1 MQLLRGNN
9 PGRTPYALRFAG
21 PIDSEFQNVS
31 GNRGRVHASTHCR
44 PKLVT
49 YGRAGRQAAAL
60 PGGPPRPKP
69 YRYWTRPTAPDSSDA
84 RELRELHI
92 LQRQFAHP
100 LAAGREDGVGDGR
113 RNGRG
118 AAFADA
124 APFLAAR
131 RHEINLDF
139 GCFGLTHDSVSVE
152 VQLLHLAG
160 FDRHL
165 AIE

>member
-69 YRYWTRPTAPDSSDA
+69 YRHWTRHTAP
-84 RELRELHI
+84 I
-92 LQRQFAHP
+92 RQMLASCESFTFFNGNSRTRLP
-100 LAAGREDGVGDGR
+100 LAAKM
-113 RNGRG
+113 
-118 AAFADA
+118 A
-124 APFLAAR
+124 
-131 RHEINLDF
+131 
-139 GCFGLTHDSVSVE
+139 
-152 VQLLHLAG
+152 
-160 FDRHL
+160 L
-165 AIE
+165 AIAGAMVAVPHSPMPPHFLPPDGTR